1 MAPRSATAM
10 TARAPPRPWAVSVV
24 PSMGSTAMSVSGGVP
39 SPIFSPLKSIGALS
53 FSPSPMTTIPSIGT
67 LERTVRIASTA
78 APSAP
83 SLSPPPIHPLAAS
96 AAASVTRTRSMAR
109 FRSGAWRDVTTGP
122 DHSCSR
128 IAGCRSGTPP
138 AAILEAV
145 DEIVV
150 QPNGPLRGTVSAGG
164 AKNSALKL
172 MAACLLAEGRTVLS
186 NVPRISDVDTM
197 SEVLRGIGARVER
210 LDNGDVS
217 VTTPAEGELVPSGPY
232 ELFERMRASV
242 VVLGLLLARCG
253 SVRVPLPGGDDFGDR
268 PINFHLSGLTAMGAR
283 FESSH
288 GEVRG
293 MVPGG
298 RLVGTRV
305 VLEYPSHTA
314 TDNLLM
320 AAVLAKGTTVIENA
334 AKEPEVADLASMLR
348 DMGAVVR
355 GAGTSRIEI
364 EGVESLRPARHA
376 VVADRVVAA
385 TYLAAVGMAGGEVTI
400 ADARPEHMEMLLRK
414 VEQMGVSTDMGP
426 HGLRAGAQERLLAAD
441 VATLPYPGVATDY
454 SPLLVA
460 MLTVSDGVGILTENL
475 FSGRFRYVEELR
487 RMGADIRTEGHP
499 AVVRG
504 VPRLSGARVRAPDI
518 RAGVA
523 LVLAGLV
530 ADGETTVTGAHHIGR
545 GYQDLVGDLRALGAE
560 VTSS

>member
-1 MAPRSATAM
+1 
-10 TARAPPRPWAVSVV
+10 
-24 PSMGSTAMSVSGGVP
+24 
-39 SPIFSPLKSIGALS
+39 
-53 FSPSPMTTIPSIGT
+53 
-67 LERTVRIASTA
+67 
-78 APSAP
+78 
-83 SLSPPPIHPLAAS
+83 
-96 AAASVTRTRSMAR
+96 
-109 FRSGAWRDVTTGP
+109 
-122 DHSCSR
+122 
-128 IAGCRSGTPP
+128 
-138 AAILEAV
+138 
-145 DEIVV
+145 
-150 QPNGPLRGTVSAGG
+150 
-164 AKNSALKL
+164 
-172 MAACLLAEGRTVLS
+172 MAACLLAEGCTVLS

-197 SEVLRGIGARVER
+197 SDVLRGIGARVER

-217 VTTPAEGELVPSGPY
+217 VTTPPEGELVPSGPY

-268 PINFHLSGLTAMGAR
+268 PIDFHLSGLTAMGAR

-293 MVPGG
+293 TVPGG

-376 VVADRVVAA
+376 VVPDRVVAA

-414 VEQMGVSTDMGP
+414 VNQMGVATDMGP
-426 HGLRAGAQERLLAAD
+426 NGLRASAARAAAGGRRGDAPVPRGRDRLQPVARGDAD
-441 VATLPYPGVATDY
+441 GVRRRRDPHREPVLRTLPLRGGTAP
-454 SPLLVA
+454 
-460 MLTVSDGVGILTENL
+460 DG
-475 FSGRFRYVEELR
+475 R
-487 RMGADIRTEGHP
+487 GHP
-499 AVVRG
+499 HRG
-504 VPRLSGARVRAPDI
+504 PPRGRARGP
-518 RAGVA
+518 GF
-523 LVLAGLV
+523 
-530 ADGETTVTGAHHIGR
+530 
-545 GYQDLVGDLRALGAE
+545 RALPCAPQ
-560 VTSS
+560 TSGPASRSCWLDWWPKARRS